1 MFLIIKDIISNNIE
15 IQYNNKHNFYKLIYN
30 TNYIKLI
37 GISLKINIYKMVE
50 IYNNNYYKIY
60 INCTNTINNLLNIE
74 KKIQTYIPNFNLIET
89 DISNN
94 YIICK
99 NINNIDL
106 LNKNINIIIY
116 KIKYNNYNNSYK
128 PIINIV

>member
-1 MFLIIKDIISNNIE
+1 MFLIIKNIITDNIE
-15 IQYNNKHNFYKLIYN
+15 LQYNNKYNFYKLIYN
-30 TNYIKLI
+30 SNYVKLI
-37 GISLKINIYKMVE
+37 GISLKINIYKTEE
-50 IYNNNYYKIY
+50 IYKNNYKIY
-60 INCTNTINNLLNIE
+60 INCTNTIKNLLKIE
-74 KKIQTYIPNFNLIET
+74 KKFKTYIPNFNLIET

-94 YIICK
+94 YIVCK

-116 KIKYNNYNNSYK
+116 KVKYNNFNNSYK

>member
-1 MFLIIKDIISNNIE
+1 MFLIIKNFKTENIE
-15 IQYNNKHNFYKLIYN
+15 IQYNNKYNFYKLIYN

-37 GISLKINIYKMVE
+37 GISFKINIYKTKE
-50 IYNNNYYKIY
+50 IYKNNYKIY
-60 INCTNTINNLLNIE
+60 INCTNTINNLLKIE

-94 YIICK
+94 YIVCK

-116 KIKYNNYNNSYK
+116 KIKYNNNYNSYK